1 MHSFLGRL
9 IFMRIF
15 NLIKKL
21 YAVAMRVY
29 EVIGYLSRD
38 IVNYLKFGKK
48 RIKSCELIYVKV
60 EDIKYI
66 LEPKMFGKEDSGRVI
81 DGDWD
86 LNRKELINNEKYN
99 IIYNAL
105 RKNIPWSKSGIFE
118 HYALSKKYSHEDL
131 ICRYANISYF
141 FNKLRMGEEKFKSR
155 QELFGLR
162 NFRERGGVMVHKD
175 REGNYVFSGAGF
187 HRLAIAKTLGL
198 EIIPCM
204 VGVVH
209 YSNMVSK

>member
-1 MHSFLGRL
+1 
-9 IFMRIF
+9 
-15 NLIKKL
+15 
-21 YAVAMRVY
+21 MRVH
-29 EVIGYLSRD
+29 EVIGYLFRD
-38 IVNYLKFGKK
+38 IENYLKFGKR

-66 LEPKMFGKEDSGRVI
+66 LEPKTFAKKDSGRVV
-81 DGDWD
+81 DGNWD
-86 LNRKELINNEKYN
+86 LNRTELNKNKKYN

-105 RKNIPWSKSGIFE
+105 KKNIPWSKSGIFE

-131 ICRYANISYF
+131 VCRYENISYF
-141 FNKLRMGEEKFKSR
+141 FDKLRVGEEKFKSR
-155 QELFGLR
+155 RELFGLR
-162 NFRERGGVMVHKD
+162 NFREMGGVMVHKD

-204 VGVVH
+204 IGVVH
-209 YSNMVSK
+209 HSNMVKK